1 MSSLGYSLVAENNQ
15 VLQPNLPGGANPSGA
30 VFTDPIPQ
38 FSSKVEAAAGCGGAG
53 GSAASLAGNPGYNVE
68 KKQMGGNVHRRGGK
82 RSAHKSHK
90 RSSHKRSSHKRSAH
104 KRSARK
110 SHKRSAHKR
119 SSHKRSAHKSHKR
132 SAHKRRSM
140 RGGLSALAPSSF
152 SGAANLPYH
161 QFTGNQPL
169 SFNYGLGSSAPLPP
183 ADSGLANPPP
193 LMNIQNNC
201 GSDYGLVS
209 KGLLN

>member
-30 VFTDPIPQ
+30 GFTDPIPQ

-90 RSSHKRSSHKRSAH
+90 RSS
-104 KRSARK
+104 
-110 SHKRSAHKR
+110 HKR